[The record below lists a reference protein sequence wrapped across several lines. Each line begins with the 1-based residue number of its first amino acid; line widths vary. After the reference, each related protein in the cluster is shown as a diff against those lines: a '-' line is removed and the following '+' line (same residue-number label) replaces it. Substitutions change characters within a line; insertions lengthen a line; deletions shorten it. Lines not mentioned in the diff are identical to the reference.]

1 MNLVRYGC
9 TRCTYLLRLR
19 LDDDRREPRR
29 ELRDLR
35 DDDDRVLDR
44 RLEFLRRLERELRP
58 RDRLAGTTIAAS
70 LPFHPTPSRVYLAC
84 GWTVGFDETSEIL
97 LTHFGYG

>member
-9 TRCTYLLRLR
+9 IRRTYLRRLW

-35 DDDDRVLDR
+35 DDDDRLLDR
-44 RLEFLRRLERELRP
+44 WLELLRRRLERELRR
-58 RDRLAGTTIAAS
+58 RD
-70 LPFHPTPSRVYLAC
+70 
-84 GWTVGFDETSEIL
+84 
-97 LTHFGYG
+97 